1 MKGRVRRAVLTV
13 AVASVPLIACD
24 KDVEMEFGMFVE
36 KHVERVAPLKKE
48 GAIAY
53 WKAAVSGAEEDF
65 KRYSDIRFEMERIYS
80 DKASFDLVGQAR
92 DSGKLKDPLLRRMA
106 DILYLRYLGNQAD
119 QRLLEKIVALS
130 VKVENR
136 FNVFRAEVDGMTFT
150 LSSGRAGTADIEGP
164 SGRQARRP
172 GKRSSSIS
180 SSLSACV
187 TRWHGKQD
195 SITTI
200 RCRLRLESRTRRH
213 SPRCSMSST
222 SLHRSRSEN

>member
-1 MKGRVRRAVLTV
+1 MKGRVRRAVLTA

-36 KHVERVAPLKKE
+36 KHVGRVAPLEKE

-136 FNVFRAEVDGMTFT
+136 FNVFRAEVDGEKLTT
-150 LSSGRAGTADIEGP
+150 NDVYAVLRESGDGGYRRAVWEA
-164 SGRQARRP
+164 SKAA
-172 GKRSSSIS
+172 GKEVVID
-180 SSLSACV
+180 LLELV
-187 TRWHGKQD
+187 
-195 SITTI
+195 
-200 RCRLRLESRTRRH
+200 RLRNEMAR
-213 SPRCSMSST
+213 
-222 SLHRSRSEN
+222 EAGFDN